1 MTIRWGKTAEPS
13 HPTATQ
19 NKVLIMPQEKRKKN
33 AFWECAHYFTRS
45 LRKKTAGALFIGIPF
60 FHCSLIKTGPVLS
73 SSETVWTVDS
83 DVLWTLFF
91 DKSWAKNTC
100 HIQLGTWDLRLVIVL
115 GRTSVLCQKRK
126 TSVQTD
132 QGAKYFQV
140 SHSCLLRSINELQV
154 FLDSRVLLL
163 LLLFNPVYY
172 PHQADRAEG
181 NIP

>member
-1 MTIRWGKTAEPS
+1 MTVRWGKTAEPS

-19 NKVLIMPQEKRKKN
+19 NKVLIMPQEKRKKYV
-33 AFWECAHYFTRS
+33 FWECAHYFTRS

-115 GRTSVLCQKRK
+115 GRTSCPMPKK
-126 TSVQTD
+126 KDKCSNWP
-132 QGAKYFQV
+132 GGKIF
-140 SHSCLLRSINELQV
+140 
-154 FLDSRVLLL
+154 
-163 LLLFNPVYY
+163 P
-172 PHQADRAEG
+172 
-181 NIP
+181 